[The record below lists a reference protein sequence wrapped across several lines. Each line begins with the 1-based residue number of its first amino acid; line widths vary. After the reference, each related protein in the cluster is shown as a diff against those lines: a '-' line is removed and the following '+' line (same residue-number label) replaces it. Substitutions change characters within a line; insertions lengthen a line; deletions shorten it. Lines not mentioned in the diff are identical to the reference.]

1 MSRDSGKKST
11 RKRTGPPAL
20 RKTSTGLQGLEE
32 ITGDLPTGRPTI
44 TERPTV
50 EQELREARDYL
61 ENLFAY
67 TNAPAI
73 VWDAELRITRFNLAF
88 EELTQRTANEVV
100 GQHVELLFPEDER
113 RTQALKLVT
122 SATAGERWQVVEIP
136 ILRADGEVRT
146 VLWNSATVYA
156 ADDVTP
162 VATIAQG
169 QDITERLRAEEELR
183 ASEERF
189 RIAAETANDVIY
201 DWDLKQDLQWL
212 GNIDDMLGYAPGEF
226 PRTLDGWAASLH
238 PEDLERTMAQIQ
250 AHLESGA
257 PYAAQY
263 RVRRKDG
270 VYRWWTARGAAARTP
285 DGKPLR
291 LIGSVTD
298 ITERRNAEEAL
309 AESEDKFRYMFEYSA
324 VARSIIQPSGE
335 IDVNDAFL
343 EMVGYTREEI
353 EELATWQ
360 RISHP
365 DDIAR
370 REGIVASIVSGEGT
384 SARFEQRYLHKNGT
398 VIWTDVAIS
407 LRRDADGNPDYFMA
421 TIVNITE
428 RKHAEEALGESEE
441 KYRGLFA
448 NAQVGMFRSRLDGSA
463 MLAVNP
469 KLCEIFGHTEE
480 EMLADSATI
489 RWADPE
495 ARTVMIE
502 KLQAAGSLK
511 DYELDIVHRS
521 GELRTVLV
529 SMELRRE
536 QGYLEGSTTDITE
549 RKRAEDA
556 LLESARRQ
564 SALFE
569 SMQDGLGVVD
579 IDGVLRDVNP
589 ALCAMM
595 GFSREELVGAGPPHP
610 FWPPEES
617 EAIGEAFALSM
628 EGEAKEFELT
638 FMRKS
643 GERFPVAVSPSAV
656 RDSKGRVELMFAT
669 MKDITERKRAEVEQ
683 VFFASLFGRMQ
694 EGVYLVRMADGIIVS
709 TNPAFDDMFGYAPG
723 EMAGQPASIVNAPTD
738 KTAEETAN
746 EIMADLKRTGLW
758 VGEVLNQRKD
768 GTPFWCEAVVSTFE
782 HPHHGSVLMAMH
794 RDITD
799 RKVAEDEIRR
809 LNADLE
815 QRVLDRTAQLEAANK
830 ELEAFTYSVSHDLRA
845 PLRHI
850 SGFSSLLSERADESL
865 DEKSRH
871 YIDTIATSVA
881 GMGMLID
888 DLLQFSRSG
897 RTELQLTDVD
907 MEQALTEALEPLR
920 RETADRDIEW
930 SVGPL
935 PRVVG
940 DHGLLR
946 QVWAN
951 LLGNAVKFSRGR
963 SAARIEIGAMAG
975 DGESAHG
982 APTEDVFYVRDN
994 GVGFDMQYADKL
1006 FGVFQRLHSTAEFEG
1021 TGIGLANVQRIIN
1034 RLGGRVWAEAE
1045 LDNGA
1050 TFYFALPRRKESPS

>member
-1 MSRDSGKKST
+1 MNMGRRGVATDIAE
-11 RKRTGPPAL
+11 RKRA
-20 RKTSTGLQGLEE
+20 
-32 ITGDLPTGRPTI
+32 
-44 TERPTV
+44 

-61 ENLFAY
+61 ENLFGYA
-67 TNAPAI
+67 NAPVI
-73 VWDAELRITRFNLAF
+73 VWDPELRITRFNPAF
-88 EELTQRTANEVV
+88 EELTQRTADQVV
-100 GQHVELLFPEDER
+100 GRHLELLFPDDER
-113 RTQALKLVT
+113 RTQALEHVT

-156 ADDVTP
+156 ADGVTS

-169 QDITERLRAEEELR
+169 QDITEHVIAENALR

-201 DWDLKQDLQWL
+201 DWDLKQDVQWL
-212 GNIDDMLGYAPGEF
+212 GNVDEMLGYDPGEF
-226 PRTLDGWAASLH
+226 PRTLDGWAASVH

-257 PYAAQY
+257 PYAAEY

-285 DGKPLR
+285 DGEPLR

-298 ITERRNAEEAL
+298 ITERRHAEEAL
-309 AESEDKFRYMFEYSA
+309 AESEDKFRYMFDHSA
-324 VARSIIQPSGE
+324 VARSVTQPSGE
-335 IDVNDAFL
+335 IEVNDAFL

-353 EELATWQ
+353 GELATWQ

-370 REGIVASIVSGEGT
+370 REGIVASIVSGKRT

-398 VIWTDVAIS
+398 VIWTDVAIT
-407 LRRDADGNPDYFMA
+407 LRRDADGNPDYFMT
-421 TIVNITE
+421 TIIDITE
-428 RKHAEEALGESEE
+428 RKHAEEALRESED

-463 MLAVNP
+463 ILAINP
-469 KLCEIFGHTEE
+469 KLCEIFGYTEE
-480 EMLADSATI
+480 EMLADPATM

-502 KLQAAGSLK
+502 KLQAAGSLRN
-511 DYELDIVHRS
+511 YELDIVHSS
-521 GELRTVLV
+521 GEVRTVSV
-529 SMELRRE
+529 SMELRLE
-536 QGYLEGSTTDITE
+536 QGYLEGSTADITE
-549 RKRAEDA
+549 RKRADEA

-564 SALFE
+564 SVLFE

-579 IDGVLRDVNP
+579 IDGVLLDVNP
-589 ALCAMM
+589 ALCAMT

-610 FWPPEES
+610 FWPPEEF
-617 EAIGEAFALSM
+617 EAIGENFTPAM
-628 EGEAKEFELT
+628 EGETKEAELT

-643 GERFPVAVSPSAV
+643 GERFPVAVSPAVV
-656 RDSKGRVELMFAT
+656 RDSEGRVELMFAT
-669 MKDITERKRAEVEQ
+669 MKDVTERK
-683 VFFASLFGRMQ
+683 
-694 EGVYLVRMADGIIVS
+694 
-709 TNPAFDDMFGYAPG
+709 
-723 EMAGQPASIVNAPTD
+723 
-738 KTAEETAN
+738 
-746 EIMADLKRTGLW
+746 
-758 VGEVLNQRKD
+758 
-768 GTPFWCEAVVSTFE
+768 
-782 HPHHGSVLMAMH
+782 H
-794 RDITD
+794 
-799 RKVAEDEIRR
+799 AEDEIRR

-815 QRVLDRTAQLEAANK
+815 QRVLGRTAQLDSANK

-850 SGFSSLLSERADESL
+850 SGFSSLLSERADEGL

-871 YIDTIATSVA
+871 YVDTIATSVA
-881 GMGMLID
+881 GMGVLID

-897 RTELQLTDVD
+897 RAEMQVTDVD

-940 DHGLLR
+940 DHALLR

-963 SAARIEIGAMAG
+963 PTARIEIGVMDG

-982 APTEDVFYVRDN
+982 ARVEDVFYVRDN

-1050 TFYFALPRRKESPS
+1050 AFYFALPRRKEPPS